1 MTHHTSDPVCPA
13 CEEKLATA
21 HPDLAAWYRTSVKP
35 KYPDAHVSWGYRDQ
49 VGQEAAFEDGK
60 TRLHFPNSAHNK
72 VPARALDLFQINAA
86 GSAVWEP
93 RFFASLSDA
102 NKLDYPHIIW
112 GGNWKTLGDGDH
124 FELLIDPA

>member
-1 MTHHTSDPVCPA
+1 MSHHTSDPVCPL

-21 HPDLAAWYRTSVKP
+21 HPDLATWFRTAVKP
-35 KYPDAHVSWGYRDQ
+35 NYPDAHVSWGYRDQ
-49 VGQEAAFEDGK
+49 ADQEAAFQDGK
-60 TRLHFPNSAHNK
+60 TKLHFPNSAHNK

-86 GSAVWEP
+86 GVAAWQP
-93 RFFASLSDA
+93 LFFAAISDR

-124 FELLIDPA
+124 FELLPG